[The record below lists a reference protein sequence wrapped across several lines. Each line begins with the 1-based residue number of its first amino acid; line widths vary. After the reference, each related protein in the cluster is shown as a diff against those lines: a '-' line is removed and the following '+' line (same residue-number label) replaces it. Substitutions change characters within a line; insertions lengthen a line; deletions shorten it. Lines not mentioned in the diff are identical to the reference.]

1 MKTFMA
7 KAPEVKRAWH
17 LIDAR
22 DQVLGRIAT
31 RVATILQGK
40 HKPIYTP
47 HCDTGDFI
55 VVVNADKMRFTGT
68 KLDARMIRW
77 HSGFIGGLK
86 EVTLRRFMERKPEF
100 VVRLAVRRML
110 PKTKL
115 ARQMLKKLKVYRGEE
130 HPHQAQKP
138 EPLAIK

>member
-1 MKTFMA
+1 MKTYMA
-7 KAPEVKRAWH
+7 KAAEVERAWH
-17 LIDAR
+17 LIDAQ
-22 DQVLGRIAT
+22 DKVLGRMAARI
-31 RVATILQGK
+31 ATILQGK

-55 VVVNADKMRFTGT
+55 VVVNADKVRITGR
-68 KLDARMIRW
+68 KLEEKKIRW

-86 EVTLRRFMERKPEF
+86 EITLKRFMEKKPEQ

-115 ARQMLKKLKVYRGEE
+115 ARQMIKKLKVYRGEE

-138 EPLAIK
+138 ELLDI